1 MSSIVKQQRAE
12 EEKSSKTADS
22 ETCKEKTTPGMDPDF
37 SDRLEAPAQSPLPEA
52 EYDKLLVTNTNC
64 FYVAKS

>member
-12 EEKSSKTADS
+12 EEKSSKTADP
-22 ETCKEKTTPGMDPDF
+22 ETCKEKTGMDPDF